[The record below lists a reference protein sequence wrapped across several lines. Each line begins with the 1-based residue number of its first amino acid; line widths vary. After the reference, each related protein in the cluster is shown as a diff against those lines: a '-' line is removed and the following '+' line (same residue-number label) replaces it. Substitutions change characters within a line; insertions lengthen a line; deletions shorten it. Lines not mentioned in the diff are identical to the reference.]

1 MPYEEKRFTQYFMPY
16 QEVGVVKNASKDL
29 VFNIDKNEDGT
40 VWFKLFATS
49 KQHVHVVL
57 KNDNGTVYY
66 DKEVDLDPSH
76 LLFEERVDVEGA
88 RLNELTFKAESDS
101 TPNPLTWHAEP
112 DEIRPIPDPAE
123 PCLRPEDTKTNDQL
137 YLSGLHLEQYRH
149 ASWSPVDYY
158 EEALRRD
165 PRDYRCNNQLGL
177 WYLRRGRFARA
188 EKYLRTAQKVLF
200 KRNPNPVT
208 EISGQGA

>member
-1 MPYEEKRFTQYFMPY
+1 MPYEEKRFTQYFMSY

-29 VFNIDKNEDGT
+29 VFNIDKSEDGT

-88 RLNELTFKAESDS
+88 RLNELTFNAESTPTPSES
-101 TPNPLTWHAEP
+101 TP
-112 DEIRPIPDPAE
+112 
-123 PCLRPEDTKTNDQL
+123 
-137 YLSGLHLEQYRH
+137 
-149 ASWSPVDYY
+149 
-158 EEALRRD
+158 
-165 PRDYRCNNQLGL
+165 
-177 WYLRRGRFARA
+177 
-188 EKYLRTAQKVLF
+188 
-200 KRNPNPVT
+200 
-208 EISGQGA
+208 IS